1 MREHLYRGKRKDNG
15 EWVYGSLISL
25 TQGEFIVTTDY
36 YNTVN
41 IDLHEKLLCNAL
53 WEDND
58 FVKVLPNTIGEYTGL
73 TDKNGNKIFE
83 GDIIRF
89 AEWSRGE
96 PCWIGEIYFQNTM
109 FQIKGGKNKECES
122 NFIMQLSRIPSER
135 IEIIGNIFDNPELLP

>member
-25 TQGEFIVTTDY
+25 TQGEFIVTTDH

-53 WEDND
+53 WEYND
-58 FVKVLPNTIGEYTGL
+58 FVEVLPNTVGEYTGL

-83 GDIIRF
+83 GDMLHARNNCYPYIVK
-89 AEWSRGE
+89 
-96 PCWIGEIYFQNTM
+96 Y
-109 FQIKGGKNKECES
+109 KNCGLK
-122 NFIMQLSRIPSER
+122 
-135 IEIIGNIFDNPELLP
+135 IEDDIGNRITTTQEAIDWLEVEIVGNIYDNKTY